1 MGTSILG
8 AGVKAPRI
16 RAKHIV
22 SVVFCEAVAIYG
34 IIMAILMRQRWERV
48 HDMNPNPYDYL
59 AGYMLFAGGLGAGL
73 CNVFSGLC
81 VGVAGSSAAL
91 GDAQNPKLFVRLIV
105 VEIFGSA
112 LGLFGIIV
120 GIVGITG
127 VSFGSQPGGTAPTP
141 MSTTMAAP
149 AATM

>member
-1 MGTSILG
+1 M
-8 AGVKAPRI
+8 
-16 RAKHIV
+16 
-22 SVVFCEAVAIYG
+22 FCEAVAIYG
-34 IIMAILMRQRWERV
+34 IIMAILMRQKWERV
-48 HDMNPNPYDYL
+48 HDMYPNAKDYQ
-59 AGYMLFAGGLGAGL
+59 AGYILFAAGFGAGL
-73 CNVFSGLC
+73 CNIFSGCVNVFLFSGYLAGSYICFSIRFSLC

-127 VSFGSQPGGTAPTP
+127 LQFGSLTPT
-141 MSTTMAAP
+141 M
-149 AATM
+149 

>member
-1 MGTSILG
+1 MLS
-8 AGVKAPRI
+8 GV
-16 RAKHIV
+16 
-22 SVVFCEAVAIYG
+22 
-34 IIMAILMRQRWERV
+34 
-48 HDMNPNPYDYL
+48 
-59 AGYMLFAGGLGAGL
+59 
-73 CNVFSGLC
+73 C

-127 VSFGSQPGGTAPTP
+127 VAFGSKDGGMPSG
-141 MSTTMAAP
+141 STTTMMMTTAAAP
-149 AATM
+149 AAL

>member
-1 MGTSILG
+1 MPRTIKPVTFCLLLALAQACVTFSPGTTCDDV
-8 AGVKAPRI
+8 GVSVS
-16 RAKHIV
+16 HIV
-22 SVVFCEAVAIYG
+22 RPSC
-34 IIMAILMRQRWERV
+34 
-48 HDMNPNPYDYL
+48 
-59 AGYMLFAGGLGAGL
+59 
-73 CNVFSGLC
+73 SLC

-127 VSFGSQPGGTAPTP
+127 LQFGSET
-141 MSTTMAAP
+141 TTM
-149 AATM
+149 TMN

>member
-1 MGTSILG
+1 MPY
-8 AGVKAPRI
+8 GVLFSYI
-16 RAKHIV
+16 IV
-22 SVVFCEAVAIYG
+22 FPLSF
-34 IIMAILMRQRWERV
+34 
-48 HDMNPNPYDYL
+48 
-59 AGYMLFAGGLGAGL
+59 FF
-73 CNVFSGLC
+73 FSRSLC

-127 VSFGSQPGGTAPTP
+127 LQFGSETP
-141 MSTTMAAP
+141 VM
-149 AATM
+149 